1 MDYSAILEKI
11 EKYNSIVIFG
21 HTNPDGDCY
30 GSQMALRRSLRLK
43 YPEKNIYAVGSGLH
57 RFYDL
62 LGYMDVVPEKVI
74 ERSLAILVDGNDIPR
89 MEDQRINFAKD
100 FIKFDH
106 HVDAGTFSEG
116 PAIVDEQACSCCE
129 ILLDFFRANSFPIDQ
144 LVAQSLL
151 LGLITDTARFQFV
164 NDAAKTFKDVALL
177 CDLGANPAPLNTILN
192 LTSESSTA
200 FKGYVYTH
208 YQKTEDGVLYMYFS
222 NRILKKFKLNP
233 NAASGM
239 VNLLGNIRGYPVW
252 MFMCEN
258 SNKSIHVEFRSTGPA
273 VQPVALKYGGGG
285 HPLAAGVTIVEPT
298 PEIIESIINDLN
310 EISRKW
316 KEEHC

>member
-1 MDYSAILEKI
+1 MDYSAVLEKI
-11 EKYNSIVIFG
+11 EKYDSIVIFG
-21 HTNPDGDCY
+21 HNNPDGDCY
-30 GSQMALRRSLRLK
+30 GSQMALRRALRLK
-43 YPEKNIYAVGSGLH
+43 YPEKNVYTVGSGLH
-57 RFYDL
+57 RFFDL

-74 ERSLAILVDGNDIPR
+74 ERSLAIIVDGNDIPR
-89 MEDQRINFAKD
+89 MEDQRINYALD

-106 HVDAGTFSEG
+106 HIDTGTFTEG
-116 PAIVDEQACSCCE
+116 PSIVNEDACSCCE

-144 LVAQSLL
+144 LIAQSLL

-164 NDAAKTFKDVALL
+164 NNYAKTFKDVALL
-177 CDLGANPAPLNTILN
+177 CDLGADPEPLNTILN

-208 YQKTEDGVLYMYFS
+208 YKKTDDGVLYMYFS

-258 SNKSIHVEFRSTGPA
+258 NNKSIHIEFRSTGPA
-273 VQPVALKYGGGG
+273 VQPIALKYGGGG
-285 HPLAAGVTIVEPT
+285 HPLAAGVTIDKVNDEIVEDIIKDLDKA
-298 PEIIESIINDLN
+298 IIEYQ
-310 EISRKW
+310 
-316 KEEHC
+316 KEHN